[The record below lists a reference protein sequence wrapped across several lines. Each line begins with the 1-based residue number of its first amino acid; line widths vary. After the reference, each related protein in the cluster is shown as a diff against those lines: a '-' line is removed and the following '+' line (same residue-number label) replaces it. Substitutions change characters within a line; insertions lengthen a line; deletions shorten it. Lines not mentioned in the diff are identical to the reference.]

1 MRWGCFSDPQA
12 AAGSQPGHNILSVM
26 TWEPALEQGASGDDS
41 RGSIGFLLHFR
52 EASESPTLGRARAVA
67 ESAGIRTWLAQKDA
81 ESVLT
86 RELGTA
92 QLLVAIGGDGTLLYS
107 AQRAAPRG
115 VPLLGVNRGQ
125 LGFLTNVEMA
135 QLPSAIEAFVAGEF
149 KTDRRHTLRGELRS
163 APGADLEG
171 ALEVAVNEIVVKS
184 EGVSLVR
191 LEVTSDDQ
199 LVGIFDADG
208 LVVATSVGSTAYSL
222 SAGGPP
228 VDTRVSALVLTP
240 LNPHALISRSL
251 VIPDSLDVR
260 ITVQRG
266 RAMAAADGRVWGH
279 LDTGAQ
285 VTVQPGPELSLI
297 RPPGTPGFFQRLRSK
312 TGFGGVLKLAPEEVQ
327 PAEVSPDAQR
337 D

>member
-1 MRWGCFSDPQA
+1 M
-12 AAGSQPGHNILSVM
+12 
-26 TWEPALEQGASGDDS
+26 SGD
-41 RGSIGFLLHFR
+41 GLAASIGFLLHFR
-52 EASESPTLGRARAVA
+52 ESQESPTLRRARDVA
-67 ESAGIRTWLAQKDA
+67 ERASLRTWLAQTEA
-81 ESVLT
+81 EAVLA
-86 RELGTA
+86 RELTTA
-92 QLLVAIGGDGTLLYS
+92 RLLVAIGGDGTLLYS
-107 AQRAAPRG
+107 AQRAAPKG

-135 QLPSAIEAFVAGEF
+135 QLPDAIEAFVNDNFQTE
-149 KTDRRHTLRGELRS
+149 RRRTLRGEVRRGPGS
-163 APGADLEG
+163 AVEET
-171 ALEVAVNEIVVKS
+171 LEVAVNEIVVKT

-208 LVVATSVGSTAYSL
+208 LVVATTVGSTAYSL

-228 VDTRVSALVLTP
+228 VDSRVPALVLTP

-251 VIPDSLDVR
+251 VIPDTLDVR

-266 RAMAAADGRVWGH
+266 RAVAAADGRVWGQ
-279 LDTGAQ
+279 LEEGWQ
-285 VTVQPGPELSLI
+285 LTVKQGPELSLI

-312 TGFGGVLKLAPEEVQ
+312 TGFGAVLKLAQEE
-327 PAEVSPDAQR
+327 AESATIAPDAPR

>member
-1 MRWGCFSDPQA
+1 MSGGDRA
-12 AAGSQPGHNILSVM
+12 A
-26 TWEPALEQGASGDDS
+26 
-41 RGSIGFLLHFR
+41 SIGFLLHFR
-52 EASESPTLGRARAVA
+52 ESQESPTLRRARDVA
-67 ESAGIRTWLAQKDA
+67 EDHSFRTWLAQTDA
-81 ESVLT
+81 ETVLA
-86 RELGTA
+86 RELTTA
-92 QLLVAIGGDGTLLYS
+92 RLLVAIGGDGTLLYS
-107 AQRAAPRG
+107 AQRAAPKG

-135 QLPSAIEAFVAGEF
+135 QLPDAIEAFV
-149 KTDRRHTLRGELRS
+149 TDNFQTERRRTLRGEIRS
-163 APGADLEG
+163 TAGGA
-171 ALEVAVNEIVVKS
+171 VAESLAVAINEIVIKT

-228 VDTRVSALVLTP
+228 VDSRVPALVLTP

-251 VIPDSLDVR
+251 VIPDTLDVR

-266 RAMAAADGRVWGH
+266 RAVAAADGRIWGQ
-279 LDTGAQ
+279 LETGSEL
-285 VTVQPGPELSLI
+285 TVKQGPELSLV

-312 TGFGGVLKLAPEEVQ
+312 TGFGAVLKLGQEEAPSATV
-327 PAEVSPDAQR
+327 APDAQR
-337 D
+337 A

>member
-1 MRWGCFSDPQA
+1 LSGGDRA
-12 AAGSQPGHNILSVM
+12 A
-26 TWEPALEQGASGDDS
+26 
-41 RGSIGFLLHFR
+41 SIGFLLHFR
-52 EASESPTLGRARAVA
+52 ESPESATLRRARDVA
-67 ESAGIRTWLAQKDA
+67 EKASLRTWLAQTDA
-81 ESVLT
+81 EAVLA
-86 RELGTA
+86 RELTSA
-92 QLLVAIGGDGTLLYS
+92 RLLVAIGGDGTLLYS
-107 AQRAAPRG
+107 AQRAAPKG

-135 QLPSAIEAFVAGEF
+135 QLPEAIEAFVGSNCEIA
-149 KTDRRHTLRGELRS
+149 RHHTLRGEVRS
-163 APGADLEG
+163 GPGATIEES
-171 ALEVAVNEIVVKS
+171 LEVAVNEIVVKT

-228 VDTRVSALVLTP
+228 VDSRVPALVITP

-251 VIPDSLDVR
+251 VIPDTLDVH

-266 RAMAAADGRVWGH
+266 RAVAAADGRVWGQ
-279 LDTGAQ
+279 LETGWEL
-285 VTVQPGPELSLI
+285 TVKRGPELSLV

-312 TGFGGVLKLAPEEVQ
+312 TGFGAVLKLAQEE
-327 PAEVSPDAQR
+327 AESATVLPDPPRA
-337 D
+337 

>member
-1 MRWGCFSDPQA
+1 MP
-12 AAGSQPGHNILSVM
+12 L
-26 TWEPALEQGASGDDS
+26 
-41 RGSIGFLLHFR
+41 GSIGFLLHFR
-52 EASESPTLGRARAVA
+52 EAPDSPNLQRAMAVA
-67 ESAGIRTWLAQKDA
+67 ESAGMRPWVAQAEAEAMLA
-81 ESVLT
+81 
-86 RELGTA
+86 RELRTA
-92 QLLVAIGGDGTLLYS
+92 RLLVAIGGDGTLLYS

-135 QLPSAIEAFVAGEF
+135 QLPGAMEAFIAGDF
-149 KTDRRHTLRGELRS
+149 QVDRRRTLRGELRGS
-163 APGADLEG
+163 PGG
-171 ALEVAVNEIVVKS
+171 AVEQTLEVAVNEIVVKT

-191 LEVTSDDQ
+191 LEVTCDDQ
-199 LVGIFDADG
+199 LVGIFDSDG

-228 VDTRVSALVLTP
+228 VDSRVPALVLTP

-251 VIPDSLDVR
+251 VIPDTLDVR

-279 LDTGAQ
+279 LEGGWEL
-285 VTVQPGPELSLI
+285 TVKRGPELSLI

-312 TGFGGVLKLAPEEVQ
+312 TGFGGVLKLAQEEVQ
-327 PAEVSPDAQR
+327 PRDASPDAQR
-337 D
+337 A

>member
-1 MRWGCFSDPQA
+1 VQ
-12 AAGSQPGHNILSVM
+12 L
-26 TWEPALEQGASGDDS
+26 SGDG
-41 RGSIGFLLHFR
+41 RAASIGFLLHFR
-52 EASESPTLGRARAVA
+52 ESQESPTLRRARDVA
-67 ESAGIRTWLAQKDA
+67 ERASLRTWLAQTEA
-81 ESVLT
+81 EAVLA
-86 RELGTA
+86 RELTSA
-92 QLLVAIGGDGTLLYS
+92 RLLVAIGGDGTLLYS
-107 AQRAAPRG
+107 AQRAAPKG

-135 QLPSAIEAFVAGEF
+135 QLPDAIEAFVNDNFQTE
-149 KTDRRHTLRGELRS
+149 RRRTLRGEIRS
-163 APGADLEG
+163 GSGSAVEET
-171 ALEVAVNEIVVKS
+171 LEVAVNEIVVKT

-228 VDTRVSALVLTP
+228 VDSRVPALVLTP

-251 VIPDSLDVR
+251 VIPDTLDVR

-266 RAMAAADGRVWGH
+266 CAAAAADGRVWGQ
-279 LDTGAQ
+279 LEEGWEL
-285 VTVQPGPELSLI
+285 TVKQGPELSLI

-312 TGFGGVLKLAPEEVQ
+312 TGFGAVLKLAQEE
-327 PAEVSPDAQR
+327 AESATIAPDAPR
-337 D
+337 G

>member
-1 MRWGCFSDPQA
+1 
-12 AAGSQPGHNILSVM
+12 
-26 TWEPALEQGASGDDS
+26 
-41 RGSIGFLLHFR
+41 
-52 EASESPTLGRARAVA
+52 
-67 ESAGIRTWLAQKDA
+67 
-81 ESVLT
+81 
-86 RELGTA
+86 
-92 QLLVAIGGDGTLLYS
+92 
-107 AQRAAPRG
+107 AAPKG

-135 QLPSAIEAFVAGEF
+135 QLPDAIEAFVTDNFQTERRRTLCGEI
-149 KTDRRHTLRGELRS
+149 RS
-163 APGADLEG
+163 VTGGAVQESLD
-171 ALEVAVNEIVVKS
+171 VAVNEIVIKT

-228 VDTRVSALVLTP
+228 VDSRVPALVLTP

-251 VIPDSLDVR
+251 VIPDTLDVR

-266 RAMAAADGRVWGH
+266 RAVAAADGRVWGQ
-279 LDTGAQ
+279 LESGSEL
-285 VTVQPGPELSLI
+285 TVKQGPELSLV

-312 TGFGGVLKLAPEEVQ
+312 TGFGAVLKLAQEEAPSATVAPDVQ
-327 PAEVSPDAQR
+327 RA
-337 D
+337 

>member
-1 MRWGCFSDPQA
+1 LSGGDRA
-12 AAGSQPGHNILSVM
+12 A
-26 TWEPALEQGASGDDS
+26 
-41 RGSIGFLLHFR
+41 SIGFLLHFR
-52 EASESPTLGRARAVA
+52 ESQESPTLRRARDVA
-67 ESAGIRTWLAQKDA
+67 EDHSFRTWLAQTDA
-81 ESVLT
+81 ETVLA
-86 RELGTA
+86 RELTTA
-92 QLLVAIGGDGTLLYS
+92 RLLVAIGGDGTLLYS
-107 AQRAAPRG
+107 AQRAAPKG

-135 QLPSAIEAFVAGEF
+135 QLPDAIEAFV
-149 KTDRRHTLRGELRS
+149 TDNFQTERRRTLRGEIRS
-163 APGADLEG
+163 TAGGA
-171 ALEVAVNEIVVKS
+171 VAESLAVAINEIVIKT

-228 VDTRVSALVLTP
+228 VDSRVPALVLTP

-251 VIPDSLDVR
+251 VIPDTLDVR

-266 RAMAAADGRVWGH
+266 RAVAAADGRIWGQ
-279 LDTGAQ
+279 LETGSEL
-285 VTVQPGPELSLI
+285 TVKQGPELSLV

-312 TGFGGVLKLAPEEVQ
+312 TGFGAVLKLGQEEAPSATV
-327 PAEVSPDAQR
+327 APDAQR
-337 D
+337 A